1 MPYYREQL
9 LSAWSGSDVYEVG
22 RPPAKID
29 PDILSH
35 LKPHEVGQ
43 WGPNPRKVRRNQAEK
58 TRAADSDAPAIAA
71 PRFLSEKAREA
82 DNDHSPER
90 KMSELQE
97 FMGSAALNEKEIP
110 IMYRN
115 VEIKYSRFG
124 IDDFDFK

>member
-9 LSAWSGSDVYEVG
+9 LSAWTGSDVYEVG

-29 PDILSH
+29 PDILSQ
-35 LKPHEVGQ
+35 LKTHEVGQ
-43 WGPNPRKVRRNQAEK
+43 WATNPRKVRRNQAEK
-58 TRAADSDAPAIAA
+58 TRVADSDAPAIAA
-71 PRFLSEKAREA
+71 PRFLSEKAREV
-82 DNDHSPER
+82 DNDHPPEK

-97 FMGSAALNEKEIP
+97 SMGISTLNEKEIP

-124 IDDFDFK
+124 IEDFDFK